1 MRFETERKLQISG
14 HVVVASEEGLRIGVV
29 VDVERVVGLAV
40 AIGSGGCRLEERVLN
55 GEMKEVVRDRLY
67 CL

>member
-1 MRFETERKLQISG
+1 VRFETERKLQISG

-29 VDVERVVGLAV
+29 GLAV
-40 AIGSGGCRLEERVLN
+40 VIGSGGCRLEERVLN

>member
-1 MRFETERKLQISG
+1 VRFETERKLQISG

-40 AIGSGGCRLEERVLN
+40 AIGSGGCRLEERELN
-55 GEMKEVVRDRLY
+55 EEMKEVVRDRSY
-67 CL
+67 RS

>member
-14 HVVVASEEGLRIGVV
+14 HVVVASEGGSRIGVV
-29 VDVERVVGLAV
+29 AERVVGLAA